1 MFDRRAH
8 HAALHG
14 MIADRRP
21 DLAVT
26 FNLQRALDF
35 YALQSAFELFMNRM
49 QSSVD
54 GRRWHRIPGAD
65 RPTAIGMFEHRD
77 SNPHIHAS
85 IYAPTRYVDFLRSTT
100 AQELWSSC
108 HPRCGQLNLAPVES
122 AKQWAG
128 YQIKKAHGPDALD
141 KMMIY
146 VPTVRPR

>member
-8 HAALHG
+8 RSALHS
-14 MIADRRP
+14 MIADRQP
-21 DLAVT
+21 DLAVS

-35 YALQSAFELFMNRM
+35 YKLQSVFELFMNRM

-54 GRRWHRIPGAD
+54 GRRWHRIPGTD

-85 IYAPTRYVDFLRSTT
+85 VYAPPRYVEFLRSGA
-100 AQELWSSC
+100 AQELWWSC
-108 HPRCGQLNLAPVES
+108 HPRCGQLDLDPVRS

-128 YQIKKAHGPDALD
+128 YQIKDARGPNALD
-141 KMMIY
+141 NMMLY
-146 VPTVRPR
+146 VPTVRRR